1 MAKEMMNFNL
11 PKEESSIIKVIGV
24 GGGGSNAVNHMYKQG
39 IRGVDFVVCNTDQQA
54 LDMSP
59 VPKKIALG
67 SSLTEGRGAGAQA
80 EVGRNAAIENLD
92 DIKEILGKDTKMVFI
107 TAGMGGGTGTGAAPV
122 IAQAARE
129 QGILTV
135 GIVTIPFGFEG
146 KKRKLQ
152 ADLGLEELKKH
163 VDTVLI
169 ISNDK
174 LREMYGNLKLSEA
187 FGQADDVLTIAAK
200 GIAEIITVEGYVN
213 VDFEDVRTVMTKSG
227 VAIMGSATTSGPDR
241 AIKAVEQALASP
253 LLNDN
258 NIYGASNILLY
269 ISSGLEEVTMDEV
282 AEITDYIQ
290 EEAGMDA
297 DVIWGNGTDEELG
310 DKLTLTVIATGF
322 SGEKLERVTGK
333 ENVIRH
339 VLDPRAKAETPA
351 SAPTTE
357 QRSSIPAGL
366 SQRPVLFGTPQNTP
380 ITPVDELTTPST
392 NMKVEPVAE
401 TLVIKHSLL
410 DDTISEEKPSIM
422 AFKVDES
429 DDEINAFLDSEAPEM
444 KGVKDGEEFPL
455 YNDDEDDDDG
465 TEFEMTGELDSNLT
479 VLAESD
485 LELTAETEVNELPT
499 MEDTEEDDEEETTVP
514 TFTLFKGR
522 SASEI
527 TKDLFEMV
535 EEDENVDDD
544 IITTE
549 TATEFEFELKP
560 ELPTPKEE
568 TKTFSLYDNEPVSPE
583 KSYNHGLTEEPK
595 LITRSEPIENRVDNS
610 IDTEE
615 MQRKQAERLERL
627 KSMNQRFRS
636 PNNLAELENVPAFK
650 RRNVNLH
657 DTPHSSESSV
667 TRFDVRDTDE
677 EDENG
682 KKRGGLSDG
691 NEFLHQSVD

>member
-322 SGEKLERVTGK
+322 SGDKLERVTGK